1 MPTYTPVNKTY
12 TIWNKDPVNSVT
24 INNFEFTNNANV
36 SHHITY
42 SSAWT
47 AGAGAEWSPGGDF
60 TGNETLISKTKA
72 YVSHVGDINI
82 ATAATDYF
90 KGHTPFTQAYT
101 TASTNKLLVDSTTT
115 VGQLVTIGM
124 AVTGGG
130 YTGQTVSAFSATVG
144 WMVLSAVGPTTLPA
158 VGTTLTFTDPF
169 PPTLKL
175 VSTATLYTGMTMNGN
190 GFTVGQTVVSI
201 GADSTVVASA
211 DPNTGVYASAIVTF
225 SPPQYVLRV
234 NNITG
239 LAAGWT
245 TNSEFTY
252 PVSRTVVST
261 SGTEYLIMSG
271 DVGSNSPSG
280 NIKFVSNTNDMI
292 TLTPNTSATWVM
304 YYSANNSTLS
314 NNIANIKIY
323 ATQQGNNVQKEIN
336 NLVSINQAPSVSN
349 IQPSEGM
356 SEGGNG
362 GGGYTVTSETVT
374 FTSDLDAGYAIPSTM
389 TTTTVTDA
397 DGRVVSISVTS
408 TNASYGLAT
417 AATDG
422 VAQAASA
429 VGTNAATAAA
439 VNAAVDA
446 AAAAAFAAV
455 AAAEAAAEAAQ
466 AAIADANSSSSG
478 GSGSTV
484 SSGSATSAANGNAG
498 LGVAAGGDGS
508 APSPGSGSNATCFVK
523 GSKVTLANKTKI
535 AIEDVKIGD
544 QVLGLNGINTVTG
557 YDRPMLIID
566 KVRSGTVYGINGLEK
581 FVTSEHPILT
591 NNGWKSIDMI
601 NAIIFE
607 PHLAKLLI
615 GNLEIGDKILTES
628 GNYITVNSIEKY
640 EDQPQQELYNLL
652 LDGDHTF
659 YLNDLLVHN
668 KGGGEGG
675 GGECN
680 VPWALIIMA
689 DGTTKEIQFIQSGD
703 SIQGFTG
710 TNTVIENTAIKSSTR
725 LVSFNN
731 IGYFATE
738 THPFMTANGWGC
750 FNTELL
756 KSSNPD
762 YYQLLKD
769 DNNGNELSTII
780 ENSLVYAFVNGESV
794 LTQVTNI
801 EYKDNEDTIVYKLEV
816 SGDRTFVVENIIS
829 HNKCFLGDATI
840 AMADGTF
847 KNFED
852 LQVGDSVLGAFG
864 EVNNVLALTVGLLGG
879 ATMYKING
887 EHDCTDDEVFVGT
900 NKQFYSIDP
909 TELEDVWGYP
919 TEVIVEDGS
928 TEMWVSV
935 GLTTRNL
942 HKATLGIELQT
953 INGGKILESMEP
965 YSNLP
970 LDTKIYNCVI
980 SGSHTLLINGYA
992 HTGWLREDNFDYDK
1006 WTSTGI
1012 ELTVEDYRNPSSY
1025 KPWTYK

>member
-47 AGAGAEWSPGGDF
+47 AGAGAEWSPLADF

-72 YVSHVGDINI
+72 YVSHVGDINT

-90 KGHTPFTQAYT
+90 KGHTPFTRAYT
-101 TASTNKLLVDSTTT
+101 TSSGDKLQVASTTT
-115 VGQLVTIGM
+115 PVPITVGM

-130 YTGQTVSAFSATVG
+130 YIGQTVTNFSATVG
-144 WMVLSAVGPTTLPA
+144 WIVLSAVGPTTLPA

-271 DVGSNSPSG
+271 DVGSSSPSG

-292 TLTPNTSATWVM
+292 TLAPNTSATWVM

-336 NLVSINQAPSVSN
+336 NVVSINQAPSLNN
-349 IQPSEGM
+349 IQPAEGF
-356 SEGGNG
+356 GGGGG
-362 GGGYTVTSETVT
+362 GGGYTVSSETTT
-374 FTSDLDAGYAIPSTM
+374 FTSDLEAGYTVPSTM
-389 TTTTVTDA
+389 TVTTITDA
-397 DGRVVSISVTS
+397 NGRVVETKITS
-408 TNASYGLAT
+408 TDASYGLAV

-422 VAQAASA
+422 VAQAAA
-429 VGTNAATAAA
+429 AIGTNAATAAS
-439 VNAAVDA
+439 VTAAIATAAADA
-446 AAAAAFAAV
+446 AAP
-455 AAAEAAAEAAQ
+455 
-466 AAIADANSSSSG
+466 NSTSSG

-484 SSGSATSAANGNAG
+484 GSGSATSAASGNAG
-498 LGVAAGGDGS
+498 LGVSAGGDGS
-508 APSPGSGSNATCFVK
+508 APSVGSGSNATCFVK

-591 NNGWKSIDMI
+591 DNGWKSIDMI

-668 KGGGEGG
+668 KGDGG
-675 GGECN
+675 GGDGGCN

-689 DGTTKEIQFIQSGD
+689 NGTTKEIQFIESGD
-703 SIQGFTG
+703 SIQGFASI
-710 TNTVIENTAIKSSTR
+710 NTVIENTAIKSSTR

-738 THPFMTANGWGC
+738 IHPFMTANGWGC

-756 KSSNPD
+756 KSSNPS

-769 DNNGNELSTII
+769 DNNGNELTTID
-780 ENSLVYAFVNGESV
+780 ENSLVYAFVNGESI

-829 HNKCFLGDATI
+829 HNKCFLGDAII

-864 EVNNVLALTVGLLGG
+864 EVNKVLALTVGLLGG
-879 ATMYKING
+879 APMYKING

-900 NKQFYSIDP
+900 DKQFYSIDP

-928 TEMWVSV
+928 TEMWISV

-953 INGGKILESMEP
+953 LNGGKILESMEP

>member
-24 INNFEFTNNANV
+24 INNFEFINNANV

-72 YVSHVGDINI
+72 YVSHVGDINT

-101 TASTNKLLVDSTTT
+101 TASTNKLQVDSTTT

-175 VSTATLYTGMTMNGN
+175 VSTATLYTGMIMNGN
-190 GFTVGQTVVSI
+190 GFTAGQTVVSI

-271 DVGSNSPSG
+271 DVGSSTPSG

-292 TLTPNTSATWVM
+292 TLAPNTSATWVM
-304 YYSANNSTLS
+304 YYSANNSTQS

-336 NLVSINQAPSVSN
+336 NVVSINQAPSLNN
-349 IQPSEGM
+349 IQPA
-356 SEGGNG
+356 EGGG
-362 GGGYTVTSETVT
+362 GGGGDGGGYTVTSETTT
-374 FTSDLDAGYAIPSTM
+374 FTSDLDAGYAVPSTM
-389 TTTTVTDA
+389 TITTVTDA
-397 DGRVVSISVTS
+397 SGRVVSISVTS
-408 TNASYGLAT
+408 TPASLSAAELA
-417 AATDG
+417 AAY
-422 VAQAASA
+422 ASA
-429 VGTNAATAAA
+429 HPDV
-439 VNAAVDA
+439 

-466 AAIADANSSSSG
+466 AAINAVNAADAAAVASSG
-478 GSGSTV
+478 SGPTV

-566 KVRSGTVYGINGLEK
+566 KVRSGTFYGINGLEK

-668 KGGGEGG
+668 KGGEGG
-675 GGECN
+675 GGAGGECN